1 MVYFSR
7 VLEPFVRGLYLSP
20 PRTLVVDGT
29 LLQFR
34 IIYHYL
40 EVLD

>member
-7 VLEPFVRGLYLSP
+7 VLEPFVRGLYLS